1 MTRQNIAAML
11 AASAMLLVT
20 PVHAEPQK
28 YAVLVGVNDQEQP
41 SDPYSEI
48 TVLKGP
54 GNDVELMQKL
64 LVDRFGFM
72 ADSSHMTT
80 LVGKQATV
88 TAIRKALTTD
98 LLPKLQAHPGSTVIF
113 YYSGHGSQADD
124 IDHDE
129 GDNLD
134 ETLVAYD
141 SRSDSGSDILDDD
154 IETWLAEL
162 QLSAGHIAVILDSC
176 HSDTGTRNVN
186 VVARRVPPNKNN
198 LKSATAPVPSSP
210 VTARDIFMP
219 RTPRITLIAGSRADE
234 LSYEGVLETPMG
246 KRPQGYMTASLY
258 NILSQ
263 NPGLTYREAKDL
275 IEGAVVR
282 MSAGQHPQ
290 TEGDLNQIVFGGAT
304 HPNAVALRVVNASND
319 GSLNV
324 GGGKLNGLYP
334 GTFLSIYQPNTM
346 KLSGHAGKIADARV
360 EYSSLTTASASIIG
374 TPVTIPQNAKV
385 AVVTPNF
392 GFDPIR
398 LKIDQLPDQLTS
410 AADASFLAKVSTALA
425 GNSLVATIRS
435 DQGWD
440 LAVQRGCLINGKRIG
455 PVTGASPGGCT
466 PIYYFATPEQSS
478 PLFGFHVLASES
490 QAARH
495 LADASIMHARQRAF
509 RLLHNRSSELSGLL
523 KISLV
528 RVKTVLGPGGTVSVV
543 GHEVIPDDGMQSLKV
558 GDYYAMKIENRS
570 SKDLF
575 ASLIVLGTSGAVIVQ
590 TPAPK
595 GDLVRSYSFFIS
607 KPMMRAGGPPGIE
620 TYKVIAST
628 SDSVDYTLLESP
640 GTTKSVSTAPLAWL
654 LAQTAT
660 ASTKDPGSITNL
672 TVDEWV
678 TSQID
683 LQIME

>member
-1 MTRQNIAAML
+1 MMRQEIAAIL
-11 AASAMLLVT
+11 AASALLFVAR
-20 PVHAEPQK
+20 VHAEPQK

-41 SDPYSEI
+41 SDRYSEV

-54 GNDVELMQKL
+54 GNDVELMRKL
-64 LVDRFGFM
+64 LVDRFGFT

-80 LVGKQATV
+80 LVGKNATV
-88 TAIRKALTTD
+88 TAIRKSLTND
-98 LLPKLQAHPGSTVIF
+98 LLPKLQANPGSTVVF
-113 YYSGHGSQADD
+113 YFSGHGSQADD

-129 GDNLD
+129 GDHLD

-141 SRSDSGSDILDDD
+141 SRSDSGNDILDDEL
-154 IETWLAEL
+154 ETWLAAL
-162 QLSAGHIAVILDSC
+162 KLSAGHIAVILDSC

-186 VVARRVPPNKNN
+186 VVARKVPPNKNN
-198 LKSATAPVPSSP
+198 PKPATASPPSSP
-210 VTARDIFMP
+210 QTVRDVFMP
-219 RTPRITLIAGSRADE
+219 RMPRITLIAGSRADE

-246 KRPQGYMTASLY
+246 KRPQGYMTTSLY
-258 NILSQ
+258 NVLSQ
-263 NPGLTYREAKDL
+263 NPRLTYREAKDL

-282 MSAGQHPQ
+282 MTAGQHPQ

-304 HPNAVALRVVNASND
+304 DPSAAALRVVNASND

-324 GGGKLNGLYP
+324 GGGRLNGLYP
-334 GTFLSIYQPNTM
+334 GTFLAIYPPNAK
-346 KLSGHAGKIADARV
+346 KLSGDAGKIADARV
-360 EYSSLTTASASIIG
+360 ENSSLTTASASIVG
-374 TPVTIPQNAKV
+374 TPAAIPQNAKV

-398 LKIDQLPDQLTS
+398 LKIDQLPDQPTS
-410 AADASFLAKVSTALA
+410 AADARFLTKMSTALA
-425 GNSLVATIRS
+425 GNSLVATIKTPQS
-435 DQGWD
+435 WD
-440 LAVQRGCLINGKRIG
+440 LAVQRGCLIKGKRIG
-455 PVTGASPGGCT
+455 PVTGAALGDCT
-466 PIYYFATPEQSS
+466 PIYYFATPEQAS
-478 PLFGFHVLASES
+478 PLFGFHVLVSDSEG
-490 QAARH
+490 AER

-509 RLLHNRSSELSGLL
+509 RLLDNRSSELSGLL
-523 KISLV
+523 DISLV
-528 RVKTVLGPGGTVSVV
+528 RVKTVPGPGGTVSVV
-543 GHEVIPDDGMQSLKV
+543 GHEVIPNDGMQPIKV

-590 TPAPK
+590 SPAPK
-595 GDLVRSYSFFIS
+595 GDLVKSYNFIIS

-628 SDSVDYTLLESP
+628 SDSVDYSLLESP
-640 GTTKSVSTAPLAWL
+640 GTTKSAATAPLAWL

-660 ASTKDPGSITNL
+660 ASTKDPRSITNL